1 MSVNIEQDDLF
12 GGVSDSDS
20 DSEKNSDDEPEPIIV
35 LQEMAMSSED
45 EEPPIVENLFT
56 LSPSAD
62 ESDGSDSDS
71 GASFHSVVDQIE
83 GEVEQKLK
91 AEPQPEPSPLKR
103 KLEISVPHVPQK
115 PHVPEK
121 LPTAKDDYSLTEN
134 TEEARRMKDLILL
147 ANLSKSQLERY
158 EVYRRYLPLFV
169 PDAKIGF
176 LDQISKNPPSKKL
189 IGDVTGTAPSD
200 QLVLAIRSLTKMFVG
215 DLVEEAVELREI
227 QHEQDKP
234 IQPKHI
240 KFVFQELVE
249 KGKLWPP
256 YGSK

>member
-45 EEPPIVENLFT
+45 EEPPIVDNLFT

-71 GASFHSVVDQIE
+71 GASFHSAVDQIE
-83 GEVEQKLK
+83 LEVEQKP
-91 AEPQPEPSPLKR
+91 EPKPESKPEPSPLKR
-103 KLEISVPHVPQK
+103 KLEISVPQK
-115 PHVPEK
+115 PNVPEK

-158 EVYRRYLPLFV
+158 EVYRRSNFKK
-169 PDAKIGF
+169 ASI
-176 LDQISKNPPSKKL
+176 KKL

-215 DLVEEAVELREI
+215 DLVEEAVELRAI
-227 QHEQDKP
+227 QHEQDRP